1 MKGQIRRSQIESYT
15 DELTGVPNRRA
26 FDRQFKS
33 SLEYAKFEKQPLTIA
48 MIDVD
53 EFKFLNDQYGHT
65 AGDEALRSVANYLTR
80 FIRTQ
85 DMIARYGGD
94 DFVIICPG
102 LCREGAISM
111 VNRLKTSVLPMGI
124 ELSIGVAT
132 YPSNGQNMSEIM
144 ELADKLMYQEK
155 EEHHARHKITRIG
168 K

>member
-1 MKGQIRRSQIESYT
+1 
-15 DELTGVPNRRA
+15 
-26 FDRQFKS
+26 
-33 SLEYAKFEKQPLTIA
+33 
-48 MIDVD
+48 
-53 EFKFLNDQYGHT
+53 
-65 AGDEALRSVANYLTR
+65 
-80 FIRTQ
+80 
-85 DMIARYGGD
+85 
-94 DFVIICPG
+94 
-102 LCREGAISM
+102 M